1 MAGRTAELALDDVD
15 RAIVGELRNDG
26 RVSVNELAARVRVS
40 RANAY
45 QRLNRLR
52 ETGVLRRFTVD
63 VDPKALGLSITA
75 LVLVDIQ
82 QHEWRRLG
90 PRLADIPGVEYLG
103 FTTGEF
109 DIVLLVRAPDM
120 ETLRDVVIERL
131 QSFPEIRST
140 RTSFVLEEVPGREGG
155 I

>member
-1 MAGRTAELALDDVD
+1 VPVLDDVD
-15 RAIVGELRNDG
+15 RAIVDVLRGDG
-26 RVSVNELAARVRVS
+26 RVSVNELASRVRVS

-52 ETGVLRRFTVD
+52 ETGALRRFTVD

-90 PRLADIPGVEYLG
+90 DRLADIPGVEYLG

-120 ETLRDVVIERL
+120 ETLRDVVLERL

-140 RTSFVLEEVPGREGG
+140 RTSFVLEEVPGSPPFP
-155 I
+155 